1 MSETPATIGSPIK
14 LGPGRLVLVVGPSGA
29 GKDTLINLA
38 RTACAGDANIVFP
51 RRVVT
56 RRASAF
62 EDNEEMDALAFR
74 RALADGQ
81 FALHWEAH
89 GHFYGLPLSI
99 NDDIRAGRT
108 VVVNV
113 SRSVLSLM
121 QRLYEHIVVVAI
133 TAPAD
138 VLAAR
143 LATRARSSDA
153 DLGERLH
160 RVADDATVVPDVTI
174 INVGDAGAH
183 AKLLTQIITQ
193 EPGLHH
199 GAAAARGGNADVYR
213 HHD

>member
-1 MSETPATIGSPIK
+1 MSEVPAATAPPTR

-38 RTACAGDANIVFP
+38 RSACAGDSNVVFP

-62 EDNEEMDALAFR
+62 EDNEEMDVLAFR
-74 RALADGQ
+74 QALAKGQ

-99 NDDIRAGRT
+99 NDDVRAGRT

-113 SRSVLSLM
+113 SRGVISLL
-121 QRLYEHIVVVAI
+121 QRLYEHVVLVAI

-143 LATRARSSDA
+143 LASRGRSSDA

-160 RVADDATVVPDVTI
+160 RVVDEDLVSPDMTI
-174 INVGDAGAH
+174 VNVGDAGAH
-183 AKLLTQIITQ
+183 AKLLTQIIRG
-193 EPGLHH
+193 ESVARH
-199 GAAAARGGNADVYR
+199 GATANRGGNADVYR
-213 HHD
+213 HDD